1 MFGTKLNIPASA
13 AGKMTEIVTR
23 AGRADK
29 ESDVLMCTKIVEDKS
44 GELKA
49 KFRGM
54 SHSSFGEKL
63 KNWLIGRSPADK
75 SHVISIFKNAG
86 MSDREAKE
94 ALFNVSHV
102 GNHFSAKS
110 IKQAISNF
118 QADKHKEMV
127 DDKKFSQKDG
137 VFNDQGVF
145 DRRAVDFQSFLNNP
159 IEDYTSDIH
168 KISK

>member
-1 MFGTKLNIPASA
+1 MRGTQLGIPGSA

-29 ESDVLMCTKIVEDKS
+29 ESDVLMIVEDKS

-49 KFRGM
+49 KFRGV

-86 MSDREAKE
+86 MSDTEAKE

-127 DDKKFSQKDG
+127 DNKKFSQKDG
-137 VFNDQGVF
+137 VLNDQGVF
-145 DRRAVDFQSFLNNP
+145 DRRAVDFQFFLNNP
-159 IEDYTSDIH
+159 IEDYTGDIH